1 MDWRMLGFTS
11 GITVLT
17 CVLFGLAPALRATRV
32 SPGAVQKSSG
42 RSATS
47 GRARFGL
54 RRVLVVSQ
62 IAMSLMLVVGAILFA
77 RSLQKLATLDAG
89 FTQNGVLELDLDLT
103 ALHLPVDRRAEFK
116 GLVLRRVR
124 AIPGV
129 ESAAEAGIVP
139 LSGKGMNRQVLVDR
153 AGQVIE
159 GKSELNKI
167 SPKYF
172 ATWHTPI
179 LAGGI
184 LTIAIR

>member
-1 MDWRMLGFTS
+1 M
-11 GITVLT
+11 
-17 CVLFGLAPALRATRV
+17 
-32 SPGAVQKSSG
+32 
-42 RSATS
+42 
-47 GRARFGL
+47 
-54 RRVLVVSQ
+54 
-62 IAMSLMLVVGAILFA
+62 
-77 RSLQKLATLDAG
+77 
-89 FTQNGVLELDLDLT
+89 
-103 ALHLPVDRRAEFK
+103 
-116 GLVLRRVR
+116 LRRVR

-159 GKSELNKI
+159 GKSELNEI